1 MDDVP
6 TKPVP
11 DVMSAAVAV
20 SPPAAGAAGAAEL
33 AKRTGISQVGES
45 SHELRALHGLRFLAA
60 FCILFSHACSWL
72 ANFKDTHTVFD
83 YGEFFTVYG
92 MPLFFV
98 LSGFVIH
105 YNYSRL
111 FSTMRPRWAIFE
123 FLGARFARI
132 YPLFI
137 CFFLVGLAVDGVLQ
151 WFDHHKLNLL
161 LVIGHFL
168 TLTQSWVYIVLYGD
182 RLVLDGTFGLSWSL
196 STEFFFYL
204 TYIVL
209 VLHVARMRS
218 IAGLLV
224 TAGAISVLVLATFAD
239 AAAHRDAI
247 NAFGVRY
254 MNGNVSGTDHMVFWW
269 LFYYSPYGR
278 VFEFILGCLTAQIY
292 AIFSQ
297 HPVSAR
303 EERWGRIV
311 VNAALVFL
319 VAFALVYLF
328 RPFGGEVAKYTELL
342 KLNFGCAVAIAA
354 LIFCVSRY
362 RSSTV
367 ALMLST
373 PLMVLLGDLSYSIYA
388 VHTWTLRIFE
398 RPSMDFGYGVELEAA
413 FRVIMAVALTLILS
427 SATYRLI
434 EVPARAR
441 LRKVVARRLLRSF
454 GSREANMLTAGQ
466 IYSARREFA
475 VATMFVALIGALLA
489 YQFLVVPHFTPYVR

>member
-11 DVMSAAVAV
+11 DETSAAVAD

-72 ANFKDTHTVFD
+72 ANFKDTRTVFD

-111 FSTMRPRWAIFE
+111 FSTMRPGWAIVE
-123 FLGARFARI
+123 FLGARVARI
-132 YPLFI
+132 YPLFV

-161 LVIGHFL
+161 LVMGHFL
-168 TLTQSWVYIVLYGD
+168 TLTQSWIYIVLYGD

-224 TAGAISVLVLATFAD
+224 TAGTMSILVLATYAY
-239 AAAHRDAI
+239 AAGHRDAI

-254 MNGNVSGTDHMVFWW
+254 MNGNVSGTDHTVFWW

-297 HPVSAR
+297 HPVSTR
-303 EERWGRIV
+303 EERCGRV
-311 VNAALVFL
+311 VVYAALIFL

-342 KLNFGCAVAIAA
+342 KLNFGCGVAIAA

-373 PLMVLLGDLSYSIYA
+373 PRMVLLGDLSFSIYA

-398 RPSMDFGYGVELEAA
+398 RPSMDFGYGLELEAA
-413 FRVIMAVALTLILS
+413 FRIVMAVALTLILS

-441 LRKVVARRLLRSF
+441 LRKVVARRLVRSF
-454 GSREANMLTAGQ
+454 GPREANMLPEEEA
-466 IYSARREFA
+466 YSADREI
-475 VATMFVALIGALLA
+475 VIGTLFVAMFGALLV
-489 YQFLVVPHFTPYVR
+489 YQFLIVPFFTPYVR

>member
-11 DVMSAAVAV
+11 DGMSAAVAV

-72 ANFKDTHTVFD
+72 ANFKDTHTIFD

-161 LVIGHFL
+161 LVMGHFL

-224 TAGAISVLVLATFAD
+224 TAGAISVLVLATFAG
-239 AAAHRDAI
+239 AAGHRDAI
-247 NAFGVRY
+247 NAFAVRY
-254 MNGNVSGTDHMVFWW
+254 MNGNVSGTDHTVFWW

-311 VNAALVFL
+311 VGAALVFL

-373 PLMVLLGDLSYSIYA
+373 PLMVLLGDLSFSIYA

-466 IYSARREFA
+466 TYSARREFA

>member
-11 DVMSAAVAV
+11 DETSAAVAD
-20 SPPAAGAAGAAEL
+20 SPPAPGAAGAAEL

-72 ANFKDTHTVFD
+72 ANFKDTRTVFD

-111 FSTMRPRWAIFE
+111 FSTMRPGWAIFE

-151 WFDHHKLNLL
+151 WWDHHKLNLL
-161 LVIGHFL
+161 LVLGHFL
-168 TLTQSWVYIVLYGD
+168 TLTQSWIYIVLYGD

-224 TAGAISVLVLATFAD
+224 TAGTMSILVLATYAY
-239 AAAHRDAI
+239 AAGHRDAI

-254 MNGNVSGTDHMVFWW
+254 MNGNVSGTDHTVFWW

-303 EERWGRIV
+303 EERCGRIV
-311 VNAALVFL
+311 LCVALVFL

-373 PLMVLLGDLSYSIYA
+373 PLMVLLGDLSFSIYA

-398 RPSMDFGYGVELEAA
+398 RPSMDFGYGLELEAA
-413 FRVIMAVALTLILS
+413 FRIVMAVALTLILS

-454 GSREANMLTAGQ
+454 GPREANMLPEEEA
-466 IYSARREFA
+466 YSADREI
-475 VATMFVALIGALLA
+475 VIGTLFVAMIGALLA
-489 YQFLVVPHFTPYVR
+489 YQFLIVPYFTPYVR

>member
-11 DVMSAAVAV
+11 DGMGAVAAD
-20 SPPAAGAAGAAEL
+20 SPPTAGPAAAAEL

-123 FLGARFARI
+123 FLGARIARI
-132 YPLFI
+132 YPLFV

-161 LVIGHFL
+161 LVMGHFL

-209 VLHVARMRS
+209 VLHIARMRS
-218 IAGLLV
+218 ITGLIF
-224 TAGAISVLVLATFAD
+224 TAGAMSALVLATFAY
-239 AAAHRDAI
+239 AAGHRDAI
-247 NAFGVRY
+247 NAFGARY
-254 MNGNVSGTDHMVFWW
+254 MNGNVSGTDHTVFWW

-373 PLMVLLGDLSYSIYA
+373 PLMVLLGDWSFSIYA

-413 FRVIMAVALTLILS
+413 FRVVMAVALTLILS

-434 EVPARAR
+434 EVPARAW

-454 GSREANMLTAGQ
+454 GPREANMLAAGPT
-466 IYSARREFA
+466 YSARREFA
-475 VATMFVALIGALLA
+475 VTMLFVAMIGALLA
-489 YQFLVVPHFTPYVR
+489 YQFLVVPQFTPYVR